1 MTEELKIKL
10 SNKKVRNIPT
20 KDWFANDIEIGDIII
35 IPNCGIYDVGK
46 VVSLSESGITI
57 TCYRVTTTYAGTT
70 KQSTRVSYPSITQS
84 HFWPANANI
93 SHVKELLSKHNG
105 TLYKRLYIS
114 NENVNG
120 VRVFPSVINLS
131 KLTHYESIEN

>member
-1 MTEELKIKL
+1 MTEELKTKL
-10 SNKKVRNIPT
+10 SNKKVKNIPT
-20 KDWFANDIEIGDIII
+20 KDWFTNDIEIGDTVI

-57 TCYRVTTTYAGTT
+57 TCYRVTNTYASNR
-70 KQSTRVSYPSITQS
+70 QSTRVSNPPMTQAN
-84 HFWPANANI
+84 FWRINANI

-105 TLYKRLYIS
+105 TLYKRLFIG
-114 NENVNG
+114 NANVNG